1 VAEHALMLMLMCAKQ
16 AVVVDRMTR
25 MADWA
30 KNRWQDMSELHGK
43 TLGIVGVGNI
53 GRRVA
58 RMAAALGM
66 RVVGY
71 DKYVDAAELRNRGV
85 EPMPDLGS
93 VLRAADVVT
102 CHTPHTPETHHMIDA
117 GAIAQMKDGAI
128 FINTSRGK
136 VQDEDALLAALQS
149 GKLRAAGIDVFEDE
163 PVSSD
168 NRLLQ
173 LDNVVV
179 SSHIAGVTAESMRA
193 MALQVTAEMLRV
205 IRGER
210 PYVLAN
216 PALWPKLGHLK
227 ESA

>member
-1 VAEHALMLMLMCAKQ
+1 MLMCVKR

-25 MADWA
+25 LADWA
-30 KNRWQDMSELHGK
+30 KNRWDGMSELRGK

-58 RMAAALGM
+58 RMAGALGM

-85 EPMPDLGS
+85 EPAPDLATLLGQ
-93 VLRAADVVT
+93 ADVIT

-117 GAIAQMKDGAI
+117 AAVAKMKDGVV
-128 FINTSRGK
+128 FVNTSRGK
-136 VQDEDALLAALQS
+136 VQDESALLAALES
-149 GKLRAAGIDVFEDE
+149 GKIRAAGLDVFEEE

-179 SSHIAGVTAESMRA
+179 SSHVAGVTAESMRA

-210 PYVLAN
+210 PHVLGN
-216 PALWPKLGHLK
+216 PALWPKLAPLK
-227 ESA
+227 